1 MRRMTLSQYLIDL
14 IGEITCE
21 GLALGIDRFLTFVEG
36 DDPDVRSEASEK
48 LRERLDRAGSRLLP
62 EGLRDVGPAP
72 RPPSPQIGHD
82 TNGHLP
88 APGDQDSQSR
98 RGPGRP
104 RSSSE

>member
-21 GLALGIDRFLTFVEG
+21 GLALGIERFLNFVEG
-36 DDPDVRSEASEK
+36 DDSEERNEATER

-62 EGLRDVGPAP
+62 EGLRDVRTAP
-72 RPPSPQIGHD
+72 RPPSPQIDHD
-82 TNGHLP
+82 TNGQLP
-88 APGDQDSQSR
+88 APGDTDAQTR

-104 RSSSE
+104 RKNL